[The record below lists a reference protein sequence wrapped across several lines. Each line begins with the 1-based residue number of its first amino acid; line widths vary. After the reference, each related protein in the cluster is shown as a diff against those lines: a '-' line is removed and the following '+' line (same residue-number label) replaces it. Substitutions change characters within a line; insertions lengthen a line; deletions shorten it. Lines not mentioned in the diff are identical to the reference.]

1 MKELLF
7 NLSYYGFKLYVCD
20 YVLFVRFFNVF
31 AMQSNQW
38 CSCNVFINANIQLR
52 FHIFLHN
59 DT

>member
-31 AMQSNQW
+31 AMQSNQ
-38 CSCNVFINANIQLR
+38 
-52 FHIFLHN
+52 
-59 DT
+59 